1 MRAVVQRVHKA
12 YVEVNGEKVG
22 KIGPGMVVFLGVGRE
37 DSVDDSEY
45 LVTKISGLR
54 IFEDSAGLMNLS
66 VKENGGQVLCISQF
80 TLYGDCRKGRR
91 PGFSA
96 SAPPESAL
104 SMYEH
109 FCENLKKIGLT
120 VATGQFQ
127 ENMRI
132 MVDNDG
138 PVTLLLDSKKQF

>member
-22 KIGPGMVVFLGVGRE
+22 KIGPGMVIFLGVGRE
-37 DSVDDSEY
+37 DAVNDSDY
-45 LVTKISGLR
+45 LATKLSGLR
-54 IFEDSAGLMNLS
+54 IFEDNAGLMNLS
-66 VKENGGQVLCISQF
+66 IKESGGQVLCISQF

-96 SAPPESAL
+96 AAQPEKAL
-104 SMYEH
+104 SLYNH
-109 FCENLKKIGLT
+109 FCESLKKAGLT

>member
-12 YVEVNGEKVG
+12 RVEVEGKEVG
-22 KIGPGMVVFLGVGRE
+22 DIGPGMVVFLGVGRE
-37 DSVDDSEY
+37 DSEQDNEY
-45 LVTKISGLR
+45 LAAKISGLR
-54 IFEDSAGLMNLS
+54 IFEDKDGLMNLS
-66 VKENGGQVLCISQF
+66 VLESGGRVLCISQF

-96 SAPPESAL
+96 AATPAQAESL
-104 SMYEH
+104 YLD
-109 FCENLKKIGLT
+109 FCERLRSHGLT

-132 MVDNDG
+132 VVDNDG